1 MFVMLNS
8 QTNRNPEKETK
19 TSDPKLRAED
29 ETLIP
34 WSVVAPLIG
43 FKGELPEP
51 LEEAVKNAIR
61 KSWPTILQQA
71 AKKAK
76 RKPRKTNGQV
86 QAEAVAIK
94 PQHGRAFLTEGQLA
108 TLARQNLYLA
118 SGRFKACAVAECLKT
133 MASKPFHRRVADQLK
148 PAFLKLDTSGALQA
162 AMAKVV
168 DMEVPNVEAK

>member
-1 MFVMLNS
+1 MLNS

-51 LEEAVKNAIR
+51 LEEAVKN
-61 KSWPTILQQA
+61 
-71 AKKAK
+71 AK